1 MTTDAR
7 SVTGATFKLE
17 SEKGTLLGT
26 VTIPFDWA
34 DKLRTRNGV
43 CEFYLQTPLAPRY
56 FESTS
61 INGPLPLPDLML
73 KKGALFTSPRYYP
86 AQTLFLYGVTLEE
99 FETIPG
105 CSFAPSAA
113 YLRSIME

>member
-1 MTTDAR
+1 MTTTDVR
-7 SVTGATFKLE
+7 TVIGATFKLE

-34 DKLRTRNGV
+34 DRLRNRGGV
-43 CEFYLQTPLAPRY
+43 CEFYLPSASPIM
-56 FESTS
+56 SWDK
-61 INGPLPLPDLML
+61 LPDPTNPVFTI
-73 KKGALFTSPRYYP
+73 KRGALFTSPKYYSP
-86 AQTLFLYGVTLEE
+86 QTLHLYGVTLEE

-113 YLRSIME
+113 YLRSIVE